1 MRWSVALLIAL
12 VVSAATAAE
21 DEESCRNEK
30 SVRAQVE
37 ALTRAQSESVAAA
50 VDRIEG
56 TGRQLLALR
65 SYVRSA
71 PSIADRWSWT
81 QAQIDVYR
89 ESDEYRDLL
98 AEIEKVRAQFE
109 ADNPGFTLYANTEVR
124 SLDVQIARW
133 NENKGVGAVAAD
145 LYAAAC
151 GVNSAKLEPLRKFLV
166 DWQPDSPSP
175 LAAPGLSQHGRARAI
190 DFQVEQGKRLIAGAD
205 TSQIA
210 DTWGAQGWARKLN
223 AAIRKA
229 SPKFQGPLT
238 MPNEPWH
245 YEYRP

>member
-1 MRWSVALLIAL
+1 VRWGGALLITFAA
-12 VVSAATAAE
+12 SIATAA
-21 DEESCRNEK
+21 DDCRNEK
-30 SVRAQVE
+30 AVRTQVE
-37 ALTRAQSESVAAA
+37 TLTRDQSESVAAA
-50 VDRIEG
+50 LDRIEG

-81 QAQIDVYR
+81 QAQIDLYR

-109 ADNPGFTLYANTEVR
+109 ADNPAFTLYANTEVR
-124 SLDVQIARW
+124 SLDVQITRW
-133 NENKGVGAVAAD
+133 NENKGVGAAAAD
-145 LYAAAC
+145 LFAAAC
-151 GVNSAKLEPLRKFLV
+151 SANPAKAEPFRKFLV
-166 DWQPDSPSP
+166 EWQPNSPPP

-190 DFQVEQGKRLIAGAD
+190 DFQIEQGKRLIAGAD

-210 DTWGAQGWARKLN
+210 DVWGAQGWSQKLN
-223 AAIRKA
+223 VAIRKA
-229 SPKFQGPLT
+229 STKFQGPLT
-238 MPNEPWH
+238 TPNEPWH

>member
-1 MRWSVALLIAL
+1 MLIAL
-12 VVSAATAAE
+12 AANAAIAAN
-21 DEESCRNEK
+21 DPVTCRNGEA
-30 SVRAQVE
+30 VRAQVE
-37 ALTRAQSESVAAA
+37 TLTRAQSESVATAI
-50 VDRIEG
+50 DRIEG

-71 PSIADRWSWT
+71 STIADRWSWT
-81 QAQIDVYR
+81 QVQIDLYR

-98 AEIEKVRAQFE
+98 AEIEKVRVRFA

-133 NENKGVGAVAAD
+133 NENKGVGVAAAD
-145 LYAAAC
+145 LYIAAC
-151 GVNSAKLEPLRKFLV
+151 GANSAKAGPFRKFLV
-166 DWQPDSPSP
+166 EWQPDSPAP

-190 DFQVEQGKRLIAGAD
+190 DFQIEQGKRLIAGAD

-210 DTWGAQGWARKLN
+210 DIWGTQGWSRKLN
-223 AAIRKA
+223 AAIRK
-229 SPKFQGPLT
+229 SSTKFHGPLT
-238 MPNEPWH
+238 LPNEPWH